1 MASNYNSRPRPPEV
15 IVNGAEFQ
23 VVRERDSFEDIIRN
37 EKLVTIKPGPD
48 A

>member
-1 MASNYNSRPRPPEV
+1 
-15 IVNGAEFQ
+15 